1 MSISKS
7 IENSSSGDPR
17 RPDTD
22 IPWAKWKQNIWI
34 QAYFV
39 SKKYLWV
46 KWWWFDFCC
55 QTAKLPKWFG
65 ERPGKKAGEPDSPED
80 DDEGGADVPAEV
92 EEEEEEEEEEVR
104 RPYKTQ

>member
-1 MSISKS
+1 MFGSRHIL
-7 IENSSSGDPR
+7 
-17 RPDTD
+17 TY
-22 IPWAKWKQNIWI
+22 
-34 QAYFV
+34 YFV
-39 SKKYLWV
+39 SKKYLGV

-80 DDEGGADVPAEV
+80 DDEGGADAPAEV

-104 RPYKTQ
+104 RSYNTQFY